1 MQNYLLMNVLK
12 NLFVL
17 NLLALLV
24 FVSCDDDDDGDS
36 NPAPGGISL
45 QTDDLLGEWR
55 ITRFIEDNEDET
67 DDLDDFTLEF
77 MDNGVLEITRI
88 SDSESIEASWLLSSN
103 GERLTINIDDD
114 DARRLD
120 PDEELEELDDEWI
133 FVELSGNTLELLEE
147 DDDNDRDELTLQK
160 N

>member
-1 MQNYLLMNVLK
+1 
-12 NLFVL
+12 
-17 NLLALLV
+17 
-24 FVSCDDDDDGDS
+24 
-36 NPAPGGISL
+36 
-45 QTDDLLGEWR
+45 
-55 ITRFIEDNEDET
+55 
-67 DDLDDFTLEF
+67 

-147 DDDNDRDELTLQK
+147 DDDNDRDELTLQR